1 MFCSFY
7 AEKLPRADT
16 HKGFDLVQCAKKII
30 FALLFCLFWGGQL
43 MAQSRDN
50 CFSCAIK
57 VKSLKRP
64 LDLRGRWLFTRED
77 LPENKNPETDT
88 SSWVTVEAP
97 GPWSK
102 AYNDGEYFEVG
113 WYRGNFRFHSRLV
126 GKKAVFYVD
135 AYMSRL
141 QIFLDGQEI
150 MAREGQHTHERYY
163 SIQPIPVVFNITKS
177 RHVITMRVDTRLMV
191 GVYQLPF
198 QLRPYREFDPVIT
211 FYQLFGGEIR
221 NIAAYIL
228 LMFGLFFLAVY
239 ARTHYS
245 LYLVAGLTGIG
256 IFPFY
261 AFPHDNMIKL
271 INPEKLWILHY
282 IGISC
287 MACGHVTYSQYFWK
301 TTPRI
306 NRINFIVVAA
316 LAGLFVA
323 MSFRFNMLIFQIIR
337 KVTFLYSL
345 AMAIHLVWNC
355 YHAFLA
361 NKRLWVLFVGE
372 TFFFLCSVHDIL
384 LALGIIKST
393 SLIFVGTLVATSS
406 ILYWT
411 AIIFAETFMQNRQL
425 LRHVEQVNH
434 NLERTV
440 AARTHDLYEKKQNL
454 SLILQSLPE
463 GIMTFDA
470 NFRILPEYSMAL
482 ERILES
488 AHIEGRDVFQLLF
501 AHSSVAMD
509 VQAQMRSALEFSFG
523 ESDLNFEANK
533 DLLVHE
539 FQTSIRGEIKV
550 LALGWSAV
558 VTENNQ
564 VDKVLLT
571 VSDVTQVKRLERES
585 QMAKLRTKIIEAVMN
600 GSVTRIQD
608 FVVGAQDA
616 LRPFVDAMKV
626 EQLSEEQLAALYREV
641 HTIKG
646 NARTFD
652 LMDLAENAHRVESE
666 FAELKRRSGQMESEQ
681 VIYILQDLLDALHHI
696 ERIKIDILA
705 QLSRSENAESQDVH
719 PRLWRMFKSR
729 WEHLTAEHAEQELP
743 ELQHDI
749 QMMSYRQVQPYF
761 ASLANAFDEV
771 AASLNKP
778 IPTVDLHIPE
788 DLFMDPALAKSL
800 NDVLVHMIR
809 NSLDHGIELPDARR
823 SANKPEQGRVTITFR
838 PQGRGFILDY
848 ADDGRGLNL
857 EKIRNRAVQLNL
869 KEAQASDPEQLVQ
882 SIFAHGF
889 STAERVTDVS
899 GRGVG
904 MEVVA
909 KELRTW
915 KARLRWN
922 QLAQVTP
929 ESQLLPFDV
938 SILFPAGTVLASH
951 STPEIRIA
959 L

>member
-1 MFCSFY
+1 M
-7 AEKLPRADT
+7 LQ
-16 HKGFDLVQCAKKII
+16 GAKTII
-30 FALLFCLFWGGQL
+30 FTLLFCFLWGGQAL
-43 MAQSRDN
+43 AQSREN

-102 AYNDGEYFEVG
+102 AYQDGAYFEIG
-113 WYRGNFRFHSRLV
+113 WYRGNFQFHPRLV

-135 AYMSRL
+135 AYMSRM
-141 QIFLDGQEI
+141 QVFLDGQEI

-163 SIQPIPVVFNITKS
+163 SIQPIPIVFDIKQTQ
-177 RHVITMRVDTRLMV
+177 HVITMRIDTRLMV

-198 QLRPYREFDPVIT
+198 QLRAYRDFDPVIT

-239 ARTHYS
+239 ARTHYT

-301 TTPRI
+301 PTPRI

-323 MSFRFNMLIFQIIR
+323 MSFRFNMHVFQIIR
-337 KVTFLYSL
+337 KVTFLYSF
-345 AMAIHLVWNC
+345 AMAVHLVWNC
-355 YHAFLA
+355 YHAVLK

-372 TFFFLCSVHDIL
+372 TFFFFCSLHDIL

-393 SLIFVGTLVATSS
+393 SLIFIGTLVATSS

-411 AIIFAETFMQNRQL
+411 AVIFAETFMQNRQL
-425 LRHVEQVNH
+425 LRHVEQVNQ
-434 NLERTV
+434 NLEKTV
-440 AARTHDLYEKKQNL
+440 AIRTNDLYEKKQNL

-463 GIMTFDA
+463 GIMTFDSS
-470 NFRILPEYSMAL
+470 FRILPEYSMAL
-482 ERILES
+482 EKILET

-509 VQAQMRSALEFSFG
+509 VQAQMRSALDFSFG
-523 ESDLNFEANK
+523 DSDLNFEANK
-533 DLLVHE
+533 DLLVSE

-558 VTENNQ
+558 MSENNQ
-564 VDKVLLT
+564 VSKVLLT

-600 GSVTRIQD
+600 GSVNRIQD
-608 FVVGAQDA
+608 FVVGAQSA
-616 LRPFVDAMKV
+616 LRPFVDAMKTGQLSD
-626 EQLSEEQLAALYREV
+626 EQLTALYREV

-652 LMDLAENAHRVESE
+652 LMDLAEEAHRVESE

-681 VIYILQDLLDALHHI
+681 VIYILQDLLDSLRHI
-696 ERIKIDILA
+696 EGIKLEILA
-705 QLSRSENAESQDVH
+705 RLSLSEKSDTQDVH

-729 WEHLTAEHAEQELP
+729 WQHLSPEDVAQELP
-743 ELQHDI
+743 DLQQDI
-749 QMMSYRQVQPYF
+749 LMMSYRQAQPYF
-761 ASLANAFDEV
+761 ASLTTAFDEV

-778 IPTVDLHIPE
+778 APTIDLNIPE
-788 DLFMDPALAKSL
+788 ELFIDPSLAKAM
-800 NDVLVHMIR
+800 NDMLVHMIR
-809 NSLDHGIELPDARR
+809 NSLDHGIESPEDRR
-823 SANKPEQGRVTITFR
+823 LANKPEQGRVTITIR
-838 PQGRGFILDY
+838 PQGRGFILDF

-857 EKIRNRAVQLNL
+857 EKIRNRAMQLNL
-869 KEAQASDPEQLVQ
+869 KEALATDPEQLVQ

-889 STAERVTDVS
+889 STADRVTDVS

-909 KELRTW
+909 KELRVW

-929 ESQLLPFDV
+929 ESPQLPFDI
-938 SILFPAGTVLASH
+938 SILFPTGTVLASH

>member
-1 MFCSFY
+1 
-7 AEKLPRADT
+7 
-16 HKGFDLVQCAKKII
+16 VNCAKNIL
-30 FALLFCLFWGGQL
+30 FALLFCFLWSGTGA
-43 MAQSRDN
+43 AQSSEK

-64 LDLRGRWLFTRED
+64 LELRGRWLFTKMD

-88 SSWVTVEAP
+88 STWVTVEAP

-102 AYNDGEYFEVG
+102 AYNDGEYFEIG
-113 WYRGNFRFHSRLV
+113 WYRGNFQFHPRLI

-150 MAREGQHTHERYY
+150 MSREGQHTHERYY
-163 SIQPIPVVFNITKS
+163 SIQPIPVVFSITKPQ
-177 RHVITMRVDTRLMV
+177 HVITMRVDTRLMV

-198 QLRPYREFDPVIT
+198 QLRPYRDFDPVIT
-211 FYQLFGGEIR
+211 FYQMFGGEIR

-239 ARTHYS
+239 ARTHYT

-261 AFPHDNMIKL
+261 AFPHDNLIKL
-271 INPEKLWILHY
+271 INPEKLWVLHY

-301 TTPRI
+301 PTPRI
-306 NRINFIVVAA
+306 NRVNFIVVAA

-323 MSFRFNMLIFQIIR
+323 MSFRFNMHVFQIIR

-345 AMAIHLVWNC
+345 AMAVHLVWNC
-355 YHAFLA
+355 YNGFLK
-361 NKRLWVLFVGE
+361 NRRLWVLFVGE
-372 TFFFLCSVHDIL
+372 TFFFLCSLHDIL

-393 SLIFVGTLVATSS
+393 SLIFIGTLVATSA

-411 AIIFAETFMQNRQL
+411 AVIFAETFMQNRQL
-425 LRHVEQVNH
+425 LKRVEQVNQ
-434 NLERTV
+434 NLEKTV
-440 AARTHDLYEKKQNL
+440 AIRTHDLYEKKQNL

-470 NFRILPEYSMAL
+470 SFRILPEYSIAL
-482 ERILES
+482 ERILETQ
-488 AHIEGRDVFQLLF
+488 HIEGRDVFQLLF
-501 AHSSVAMD
+501 AHSSVAQD
-509 VQAQMRSALEFSFG
+509 VQSQMRSALDFSFG
-523 ESDLNFEANK
+523 DSDLNFEANK
-533 DLLVHE
+533 DLLVSE

-558 VTENNQ
+558 MAENNS
-564 VDKVLLT
+564 VAKVLLT

-585 QMAKLRTKIIEAVMN
+585 QMAKLRTKIIEAVMS

-608 FVVGAQDA
+608 FVVGAQAA
-616 LRPFVDAMKV
+616 LRPFVEAMKV
-626 EQLSEEQLAALYREV
+626 GQLTEEQVTALYREV

-652 LMDLAENAHRVESE
+652 LLDLAENAHRVESE

-681 VIYILQDLLDALHHI
+681 VIYILQDLLDDLEHT
-696 ERIKIDILA
+696 ESIKLDILA
-705 QLSRSENAESQDVH
+705 RLSRSENPDKQDVH

-729 WEHLTAEHAEQELP
+729 WQHLTPEHAAQELP
-743 ELQHDI
+743 DLQHDI
-749 QMMSYRQVQPYF
+749 LMMSYRQAQPYF
-761 ASLANAFDEV
+761 AGLADAFDEI

-778 IPTVDLHIPE
+778 TPTIILNIPE
-788 DLFMDPALAKSL
+788 DLFMDPALAKAL
-800 NDVLVHMIR
+800 NDMLVHMIR
-809 NSLDHGIELPDARR
+809 NSLDHGIEAPEARR
-823 SANKPEQGRVTITFR
+823 LVNKPDQGRVTISFH
-838 PQGRGFILDY
+838 PQGRGFILDF

-857 EKIRNRAVQLNL
+857 EKIRSRAVQLNL
-869 KEAQASDPEQLVQ
+869 REAQATDPEQLVQ

-889 STAERVTDVS
+889 STADRVTDVS

-909 KELRTW
+909 KELRVW

-938 SILFPAGTVLASH
+938 SILFPSGTVLATN

>member
-1 MFCSFY
+1 
-7 AEKLPRADT
+7 
-16 HKGFDLVQCAKKII
+16 
-30 FALLFCLFWGGQL
+30 
-43 MAQSRDN
+43 
-50 CFSCAIK
+50 
-57 VKSLKRP
+57 
-64 LDLRGRWLFTRED
+64 
-77 LPENKNPETDT
+77 
-88 SSWVTVEAP
+88 
-97 GPWSK
+97 
-102 AYNDGEYFEVG
+102 
-113 WYRGNFRFHSRLV
+113 
-126 GKKAVFYVD
+126 
-135 AYMSRL
+135 
-141 QIFLDGQEI
+141 
-150 MAREGQHTHERYY
+150 
-163 SIQPIPVVFNITKS
+163 
-177 RHVITMRVDTRLMV
+177 MRIDTRLMV

-198 QLRPYREFDPVIT
+198 QLRPYRDFDPVIT

-239 ARTHYS
+239 ARTHYT

-301 TTPRI
+301 PTPRI
-306 NRINFIVVAA
+306 NRMNFIVVAA

-323 MSFRFNMLIFQIIR
+323 MSFRFNMHVFQVIR

-345 AMAIHLVWNC
+345 GMAVHLVWNC
-355 YHAFLA
+355 YHGFLM
-361 NKRLWVLFVGE
+361 NRRLWVLFVGE
-372 TFFFLCSVHDIL
+372 AFFFLCSLHDIL

-393 SLIFVGTLVATSS
+393 SLIFIGTLVATSS

-411 AIIFAETFMQNRQL
+411 AVIFAETFMQNRQL
-425 LRHVEQVNH
+425 LKHVEQVNQ

-440 AARTHDLYEKKQNL
+440 AVRTQDLYEKKQNI

-482 ERILES
+482 EKILETQ
-488 AHIEGRDVFQLLF
+488 HIEGRDVFQLLF
-501 AHSSVAMD
+501 PHSSVALD

-523 ESDLNFEANK
+523 DSDLNFEANK
-533 DLLVHE
+533 DLLIQE

-558 VTENNQ
+558 LSERQEV
-564 VDKVLLT
+564 VKVLLT

-585 QMAKLRTKIIEAVMN
+585 QMARLRTKIIEAVMN

-608 FVVGAQDA
+608 FVKGAQES
-616 LRPFVDAMKV
+616 LKPFVEAMGV
-626 EQLSEEQLAALYREV
+626 GQLDEEQLAALYREV

-652 LMDLAENAHRVESE
+652 LLDLAENAHRVESE
-666 FAELKRRSGQMESEQ
+666 FAELKRRSGHMESEQ
-681 VIYILQDLLDALHHI
+681 VIYILQDLLDALQQI
-696 ERIKIDILA
+696 EGIKLDILSR
-705 QLSRSENAESQDVH
+705 LSRSDHADQDVH
-719 PRLWRMFKSR
+719 PKLWRLFKNR
-729 WEHLTAEHAEQELP
+729 WQHLAPDHIGQELP
-743 ELQHDI
+743 DLQQDI
-749 QMMSYRQVQPYF
+749 EMMSYRQAQPYF
-761 ASLANAFDEV
+761 SSLAHAFNEV

-778 IPTVDLHIPE
+778 APSIVLDISE

-800 NDVLVHMIR
+800 NDMLVHMIR
-809 NSLDHGIELPDARR
+809 NSLDHGIETPEARR
-823 SANKPEQGRVTITFR
+823 QANKPEQGQVTITLR
-838 PQGRGFILDY
+838 PQGRGFILDF

-857 EKIRNRAVQLNL
+857 EKIRYRALQLGL
-869 KEAQASDPEQLVQ
+869 KEAQSSDPEQIVQ

-889 STAERVTDVS
+889 STAERVSDVS

-909 KELRTW
+909 KELRVW

-922 QLAQVTP
+922 QLAQINP
-929 ESQLLPFDV
+929 ESHMLPFDV
-938 SILFPAGTVLASH
+938 SIFFPAGSVLAST
-951 STPEIRIA
+951 STHEIRIA

>member
-1 MFCSFY
+1 MRWTFFT
-7 AEKLPRADT
+7 EKLLGTGPCKD
-16 HKGFDLVQCAKKII
+16 GILVNCAKKIL
-30 FALLFCLFWGGQL
+30 FALLFCFLWSGASA
-43 MAQSRDN
+43 AQNRQN

-64 LDLRGRWLFTRED
+64 LDLRGRWLFTKMD

-102 AYNDGEYFEVG
+102 AYNDGQYFEIG
-113 WYRGNFRFHSRLV
+113 WYRGNFQFHPRLI

-141 QIFLDGQEI
+141 QIFMDGQEI
-150 MAREGQHTHERYY
+150 MSREGQHTHERYY
-163 SIQPIPVVFNITKS
+163 SIQPIPVVINITKPQ
-177 RHVITMRVDTRLMV
+177 HVITMRIDTRLMV

-198 QLRPYREFDPVIT
+198 QLRAYRDFDPVIT
-211 FYQLFGGEIR
+211 FYQMFGGEIR

-239 ARTHYS
+239 ARTHYT
-245 LYLVAGLTGIG
+245 LYLVAGLTGVG

-261 AFPHDNMIKL
+261 AFPHDNLIKL
-271 INPEKLWILHY
+271 INPEKLWVLHY

-301 TTPRI
+301 PTPRI
-306 NRINFIVVAA
+306 NRVNFIVIAA

-323 MSFRFNMLIFQIIR
+323 MSFRFNMHVFQIIR

-345 AMAIHLVWNC
+345 AMAVHLVWNC
-355 YHAFLA
+355 YHAFLK

-384 LALGIIKST
+384 LALGMIKST
-393 SLIFVGTLVATSS
+393 SLIFIGTLVATSA

-411 AIIFAETFMQNRQL
+411 AMIFAETFMQNRQL
-425 LRHVEQVNH
+425 LKHVEQVNQ

-440 AARTHDLYEKKQNL
+440 AIRTHDLYEKKQNL

-470 NFRILPEYSMAL
+470 SFRILPEYSIAL
-482 ERILES
+482 ERILETQ
-488 AHIEGRDVFQLLF
+488 HIEGRDVFQLLF

-509 VQAQMRSALEFSFG
+509 VQSQMRSALDFSFG
-523 ESDLNFEANK
+523 DSDLNFEANK
-533 DLLVHE
+533 ELLVSE

-558 VTENNQ
+558 MAENNS
-564 VDKVLLT
+564 VAKVLLT

-608 FVVGAQDA
+608 FVVGAQAA

-626 EQLSEEQLAALYREV
+626 GQLTDEQVTSLYREV

-652 LMDLAENAHRVESE
+652 LLDLAENAHRVESE

-681 VIYILQDLLDALHHI
+681 VIYILQDLLDDLQHI
-696 ERIKIDILA
+696 ESIKLDILA
-705 QLSRSENAESQDVH
+705 RLNRSENPDKQDVH
-719 PRLWRMFKSR
+719 PWLWRMFKSR
-729 WEHLTAEHAEQELP
+729 WQHLTPEHAAQELP
-743 ELQHDI
+743 DLQNDI
-749 QMMSYRQVQPYF
+749 LMMSYRQAQPYF
-761 ASLANAFDEV
+761 AGLADSFDQI

-778 IPTVDLHIPE
+778 TPTIILNIPDE
-788 DLFMDPALAKSL
+788 LFMDPTLAKAL
-800 NDVLVHMIR
+800 NDMLVHMIR
-809 NSLDHGIELPDARR
+809 NSLDHGIETTEARR
-823 SANKPEQGRVTITFR
+823 LAGKPDQGRVTISFR

-857 EKIRNRAVQLNL
+857 EKIRSRAVQLNL
-869 KEAQASDPEQLVQ
+869 REAQATEPEQLVQ

-889 STAERVTDVS
+889 STADRVTDVS

-909 KELRTW
+909 KELRVW

-938 SILFPAGTVLASH
+938 SILFPSGSVLATS
-951 STPEIRIA
+951 STAEIRIA

>member
-1 MFCSFY
+1 MPWPFFT
-7 AEKLPRADT
+7 EKLLGTKPCKDRV
-16 HKGFDLVQCAKKII
+16 LVNCAKKFL
-30 FALLFCLFWGGQL
+30 FALLFCFLWSGAAA
-43 MAQSRDN
+43 AQSREN

-64 LDLRGRWLFTRED
+64 LDLRGRWLFTKVD

-88 SSWVTVEAP
+88 ASWVTIEAP
-97 GPWSK
+97 GPWNK

-113 WYRGNFRFHSRLV
+113 WYRGNFQFHPRLI

-150 MAREGQHTHERYY
+150 MSREGQHTHERYY
-163 SIQPIPVVFNITKS
+163 SIQPIPVVFNITKPQ
-177 RHVITMRVDTRLMV
+177 HVITMRIDTRIMI

-198 QLRPYREFDPVIT
+198 QLRAYREFDPVIT
-211 FYQLFGGEIR
+211 FYQMFGGEIR

-261 AFPHDNMIKL
+261 AFPHDNLIKL
-271 INPEKLWILHY
+271 FNPEKLWILHY

-301 TTPRI
+301 PTPRI
-306 NRINFIVVAA
+306 NRVNFIVVAA

-323 MSFRFNMLIFQIIR
+323 MSFRFNMHVFQIIR

-345 AMAIHLVWNC
+345 AMAVHLVWNC
-355 YHAFLA
+355 YNGFLK
-361 NKRLWVLFVGE
+361 NRRLWVLFVGE
-372 TFFFLCSVHDIL
+372 TFFFLCSLHDIL
-384 LALGIIKST
+384 LALGLIKST
-393 SLIFVGTLVATSS
+393 SLIFIGTLVATSA

-411 AIIFAETFMQNRQL
+411 AVIFAETFMQNRQL
-425 LRHVEQVNH
+425 LKHVEQVNQ
-434 NLERTV
+434 NLEKTV
-440 AARTHDLYEKKQNL
+440 AIRTHDLYEKKQNL

-470 NFRILPEYSMAL
+470 SFRILPEYSIAL
-482 ERILES
+482 ERILETQ
-488 AHIEGRDVFQLLF
+488 HIEGRDVFQLLF

-509 VQAQMRSALEFSFG
+509 VQSQMRSALDFSFG
-523 ESDLNFEANK
+523 DSDLNFEANK
-533 DLLVHE
+533 DLLVSE

-558 VTENNQ
+558 MAENNS
-564 VDKVLLT
+564 VAKVLLT

-608 FVVGAQDA
+608 FVVGAQAA
-616 LRPFVDAMKV
+616 LRPFVEAMKDG
-626 EQLSEEQLAALYREV
+626 QLSEEQLTALYREV

-652 LMDLAENAHRVESE
+652 LLDLAENAHRVESE

-681 VIYILQDLLDALHHI
+681 VIYILQDLLDDLGHI
-696 ERIKIDILA
+696 ESIKLDILA
-705 QLSRSENAESQDVH
+705 RLSRSDNPDKQDVH

-729 WEHLTAEHAEQELP
+729 WQHLTPEHAAQELP
-743 ELQHDI
+743 DLQNDI
-749 QMMSYRQVQPYF
+749 LMMSYRQAQPYF
-761 ASLANAFDEV
+761 AGLADAFDEI

-778 IPTVDLHIPE
+778 TPTIILNIPE
-788 DLFMDPALAKSL
+788 DLFMDPALAKAL
-800 NDVLVHMIR
+800 NDMLVHMIR
-809 NSLDHGIELPDARR
+809 NSLDHGIETPEARR
-823 SANKPEQGRVTITFR
+823 LVGKPDQGRVTITFR
-838 PQGRGFILDY
+838 PQGRGFIMDY

-857 EKIRNRAVQLNL
+857 EKIRNRAMQLNL
-869 KEAQASDPEQLVQ
+869 REAQATDPEQLVQ

-889 STAERVTDVS
+889 STADRVTDVS

-909 KELRTW
+909 KELRVW

-922 QLAQVTP
+922 QLAQITP

-938 SILFPAGTVLASH
+938 SILFPSGSVLATS